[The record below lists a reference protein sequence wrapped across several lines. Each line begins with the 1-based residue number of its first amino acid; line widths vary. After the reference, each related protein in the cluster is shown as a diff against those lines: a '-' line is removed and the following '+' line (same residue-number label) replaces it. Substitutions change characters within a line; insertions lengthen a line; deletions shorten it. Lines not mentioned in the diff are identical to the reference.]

1 METVAKTD
9 LPPNSLPTEQKIIAF
24 FDNKFKQR
32 LEFASNDFDAVIG
45 FFEKRG
51 FDKSSATAIGQVLLA
66 QAKMENVKI
75 FKLLDSLKGYTKI
88 ELNNIV
94 LKILN
99 SNRDKVSQLG
109 FRQQPKTMK
118 NEERNIGDTITNP
131 EKLSALN
138 FNTEF
143 NNANQKMGVVQGQK
157 VLLIRNDGEI
167 S

>member
-1 METVAKTD
+1 MEAVARTD
-9 LPPNSLPTEQKIIAF
+9 LPQSSLSDDQKIIAF

-51 FDKSSATAIGQVLLA
+51 FDKSSATTIGQVLLA
-66 QAKMENVKI
+66 QAKIENIKI
-75 FKLLDSLKGYTKI
+75 FKLLDSLKGYTKL

-99 SNRDKVSQLG
+99 TNRDKISQLG
-109 FRQQPKTMK
+109 FRQKPKTMK

-131 EKLSALN
+131 DKLSALN
-138 FNTEF
+138 FNAVSNTS
-143 NNANQKMGVVQGQK
+143 NQRIGIVQGQK
-157 VLLIRNDGEI
+157 ILLTQNDGEV

>member
-1 METVAKTD
+1 MISIT
-9 LPPNSLPTEQKIIAF
+9 II
-24 FDNKFKQR
+24 
-32 LEFASNDFDAVIG
+32 
-45 FFEKRG
+45 
-51 FDKSSATAIGQVLLA
+51 T
-66 QAKMENVKI
+66 
-75 FKLLDSLKGYTKI
+75 
-88 ELNNIV
+88 
-94 LKILN
+94 
-99 SNRDKVSQLG
+99 
-109 FRQQPKTMK
+109 K